1 MPRPTTVLCH
11 LPEGF
16 RNHQNYISLGH
27 IDLILYTLISGIEFI
42 SKSLPPLKSERS
54 ELSAA
59 GGVSASYILKLLF
72 LPNNFN
78 LFNIEADFKSEC

>member
-1 MPRPTTVLCH
+1 MLCH
-11 LPEGF
+11 LAEGF

-59 GGVSASYILKLLF
+59 GGVSASYILKLSYFYQTILIF
-72 LPNNFN
+72 L
-78 LFNIEADFKSEC
+78 I

>member
-1 MPRPTTVLCH
+1 MLCH

-59 GGVSASYILKLLF
+59 GLTPAAEGGVSASYILKLSYFYQTILIF
-72 LPNNFN
+72 L
-78 LFNIEADFKSEC
+78 I